1 MRRPD
6 ACSVEGG
13 RTGHRMVRVIAWSE
27 SLHGPSHRLVRV
39 IAWSMVR
46 VIAWSESLHGPS
58 HRMVRV
64 LACSES
70 SSASITRRDRLRA
83 TEARRP
89 LESSPPAS
97 ARARVHAHHLGGRP
111 QGSGSRTTGTP
122 PEWGTPNPGQVGPDS
137 PPARGRLRA
146 DRPNAPPTTKE
157 ALGRSRLC
165 GRKSRLCGGRLAT
178 GAPARCS
185 EPSPFNSSSPPSD
198 HSPDSRMYATRSAPV
213 SESSGLRKLS
223 VVPPGERG
231 ARGPWAGAQGPWAGP
246 PGGDSSRTRTRKN
259 RGIPTLLSVF
269 DRPER
274 DGGASVPPMPV
285 HEFSCCVCDGA
296 NRPKGRPE
304 ARAGPGPGT
313 GCGGT
318 CAGLGFACG
327 RR

>member
-70 SSASITRRDRLRA
+70 SSASITRRADSPKLGGRSRAAPPRLR
-83 TEARRP
+83 
-89 LESSPPAS
+89 

-111 QGSGSRTTGTP
+111 AP
-122 PEWGTPNPGQVGPDS
+122 KVVGAA
-137 PPARGRLRA
+137 PPAR
-146 DRPNAPPTTKE
+146 
-157 ALGRSRLC
+157 
-165 GRKSRLCGGRLAT
+165 
-178 GAPARCS
+178 
-185 EPSPFNSSSPPSD
+185 
-198 HSPDSRMYATRSAPV
+198 HRSATLPTRAKLAL
-213 SESSGLRKLS
+213 SRPRPGADLGPTDQTHHRPPRNARK
-223 VVPPGERG
+223 GRRG
-231 ARGPWAGAQGPWAGP
+231 AM
-246 PGGDSSRTRTRKN
+246 
-259 RGIPTLLSVF
+259 
-269 DRPER
+269 
-274 DGGASVPPMPV
+274 PPMPV
-285 HEFSCCVCDGA
+285 HEFFCCVCDGA